1 MISCIQMLPFA
12 FLFHYAYPI
21 GPYRL
26 PAYDGKYMAVPPE
39 GRVEKP
45 TYSHYQGGPWGMS
58 AWALFLNPLEFSRD
72 IASMWRLLRQVPDPQ
87 VAKDGE
93 SGVSETVILLG
104 NA

>member
-26 PAYDGKYMAVPPE
+26 PAEDRKYVAVSPE
-39 GRVEKP
+39 GGEKP
-45 TYSHYQGGPWGMS
+45 TYSHYKGGPWGLS

-72 IASMWRLLRQVPDPQ
+72 IASMWRLLRQVLDPRL
-87 VAKDGE
+87 ANDGE
-93 SGVSETVILLG
+93 RRESETVVLLG